1 MKKDWYK
8 ITRFN
13 SHFDPYQEL
22 KQYAR
27 NYMTDTLKL
36 SANLVNIMMNNSIE
50 ENWPKG
56 FKTQELREKNK
67 EMIKQMKGDLFSSL
81 IICYHLTN
89 VYFVNFNFNN
99 N

>member
-1 MKKDWYK
+1 MKKDWCK
-8 ITRFN
+8 ITSFDRHFN
-13 SHFDPYQEL
+13 PDETD
-22 KQYAR
+22 KQNAR

-36 SANLVNIMMNNSIE
+36 SENLVNIMMNNSIE

-67 EMIKQMKGDLFSSL
+67 EMIKQMKGDLLSSL

-89 VYFVNFNFNN
+89 VLFC
-99 N
+99 